1 LHMEN
6 KPSNIQEPPAP
17 IPNTPNAMEPAKP
30 QTLQETL
37 KSATVDSKMFP
48 YFGLWYFGNCYFII
62 TSKLALNAAYGAAG
76 FPVAIA
82 TLQLGF
88 GCLYAFFLWA
98 TSGSKTVPNIT
109 GEDVFKMLPV
119 AFYAALAHSL
129 FVYSIGAGA
138 VSLSLLVRAAE
149 PVFADFLA
157 AATDKKKMSNAK
169 ILSLLPI
176 IGGIYFACN
185 QQSDFAWTAV
195 IAACMSNFF
204 SVYKDYNQNKL
215 VAEADTTE
223 HRKSVGNQ
231 FELTMLLSFFLS
243 IPMMISAEGVYWD
256 AFGVLLNSDPI
267 ILLNII
273 ASGLWLY
280 GSNLVANRYIKDP
293 PPVVNSLL
301 HAGRYAF
308 VMVGGALALA
318 ESIGPAQ
325 LVTYAVGL
333 GGVFLYSLMDT
344 LFPPGPDREEELKEW
359 RKDKKESRIR
369 SGLSALFHFR
379 RSSKA
384 QQRSPRSSS
393 VRVVRSW
400 NRPLSMLRFP
410 KAGGGEEVKGAA
422 PVRAEGAVAPKSD
435 AEKEGQVKPLK
446 PFGPEHDYLR
456 LVVVDRSERKGRAT
470 GREEKRKGLEAFRRY
485 HEQRRRRTQET
496 NRRDPSIMLLAVWRA
511 SKSLLR
517 LGGKKEGSGS
527 KRKRFMELLS
537 STSSMWRLPHAYRE
551 RRSEQSTYKGRRFRD
566 LASKLVRA
574 DSDKEAKPEAAALS
588 HSSLPRSARS
598 SRSLCR
604 MLSRSRS
611 LRPSIMRIK
620 QLLSRSAPRS
630 SPAAAPE
637 TLEVPVRRT
646 RRYRD
651 TMAPALLGRSLTA
664 RMAMKASRRRET
676 GMAREEDRAGTTPSL
691 GRRRSTQ
698 RRYRDIVKMEGTAS
712 AASTTMKMAM
722 KARMRRGSG
731 METSAAQEEAI
742 APIFTSTV
750 PSFPP
755 PLSGSDGEQR
765 RMRRQRDLVGQRGT
779 GTAGGRRMAG
789 YKTLREKAMERRVQE
804 AAPAPSFSSEDYL
817 SFLNAYAE
825 APKNTAA
832 PRAPRRK
839 VVGGG
844 GGGAIPQ
851 MRRHVPRRDLVTRN
865 ARRRVL

>member
-1 LHMEN
+1 M
-6 KPSNIQEPPAP
+6 
-17 IPNTPNAMEPAKP
+17 
-30 QTLQETL
+30 
-37 KSATVDSKMFP
+37 
-48 YFGLWYFGNCYFII
+48 
-62 TSKLALNAAYGAAG
+62 
-76 FPVAIA
+76 
-82 TLQLGF
+82 
-88 GCLYAFFLWA
+88 
-98 TSGSKTVPNIT
+98 
-109 GEDVFKMLPV
+109 
-119 AFYAALAHSL
+119 
-129 FVYSIGAGA
+129 
-138 VSLSLLVRAAE
+138 
-149 PVFADFLA
+149 
-157 AATDKKKMSNAK
+157 
-169 ILSLLPI
+169 
-176 IGGIYFACN
+176 
-185 QQSDFAWTAV
+185 
-195 IAACMSNFF
+195 
-204 SVYKDYNQNKL
+204 

-223 HRKSVGNQ
+223 HRKSAGNQ

-256 AFGVLLNSDPI
+256 AFGLLLNSDPV

-400 NRPLSMLRFP
+400 KRPLSMLRFP
-410 KAGGGEEVKGAA
+410 KAAEGEEVKGAA
-422 PVRAEGAVAPKSD
+422 PVRAEGAVPPKSD

-456 LVVVDRSERKGRAT
+456 LVVVNRSERKGRAT

-485 HEQRRRRTQET
+485 HEQKRRRSQE
-496 NRRDPSIMLLAVWRA
+496 NSRRDPSIMLLAVWRA

-551 RRSEQSTYKGRRFRD
+551 RRTEQSTYKGRRFRD

-574 DSDKEAKPEAAALS
+574 DSDKEAKPEAAALPG
-588 HSSLPRSARS
+588 SSLPRSARP

-604 MLSRSRS
+604 MLSRSRP
-611 LRPSIMRIK
+611 LRPSLMRIK
-620 QLLSRSAPRS
+620 QLLSRSAPSS

-664 RMAMKASRRRET
+664 RMAMKASRRREL
-676 GMAREEDRAGTTPSL
+676 GMAQQEEAAGTTPSL
-691 GRRRSTQ
+691 GRRRRTQ
-698 RRYRDIVKMEGTAS
+698 RRYRDLVKMEGTAS
-712 AASTTMKMAM
+712 AASTTMM
-722 KARMRRGSG
+722 KARTRRGSSI
-731 METSAAQEEAI
+731 ETSAAQEDML
-742 APIFTSTV
+742 APIFTSPV

-755 PLSGSDGEQR
+755 PLSGSDVEQR
-765 RMRRQRDLVGQRGT
+765 RMRRQRDLVGQRGS
-779 GTAGGRRMAG
+779 GAAGGRRMSG

-804 AAPAPSFSSEDYL
+804 TAPAPSFSSEDYL

-839 VVGGG
+839 IVGGG